1 MVGGW
6 AGAGPLVAAN
16 QAKETPSLQRSG
28 LQRKQISLKEFRGKV
43 VLLNFWA
50 TWCPYCRKESPH
62 LVDLHSRLGGQ
73 GRQVIGAA
81 LNWKFNS
88 RSPNDP
94 ALFMQQVSGFQ
105 LEHGLNYPVALVKK
119 DMGKILHRFGDS
131 VGIPYTVLIDREG
144 RVRRTFHG
152 VPDPDTLEKSVRTLL

>member
-1 MVGGW
+1 
-6 AGAGPLVAAN
+6 
-16 QAKETPSLQRSG
+16 
-28 LQRKQISLKEFRGKV
+28 
-43 VLLNFWA
+43 
-50 TWCPYCRKESPH
+50 
-62 LVDLHSRLGGQ
+62 
-73 GRQVIGAA
+73 
-81 LNWKFNS
+81 NWKFNS